1 MRKAMA
7 RCAQM
12 LLAVLMLAGASV
24 GAQASPDPQKAQS
37 LVEDTTAQ
45 MLAVLREAGPED
57 DAATIEGRL
66 RELILPRLDFVTMT
80 KLAVGR
86 SWLDASDDQKRAL
99 VREFR
104 DLLVR
109 TYSRSLTEYEDQEI
123 EFLEPKTGDK
133 PSRVTVRSNV
143 IQNDGTKIP
152 LHFSMRH
159 NDGEWAVYDITI
171 DGVSLVKTYRSSFS
185 SQIQEAGIAG
195 LIARL
200 EEKNNAGEA
209 ADVSP

>member
-1 MRKAMA
+1 MQRMMT
-7 RCAQM
+7 RIAQTLMVTVM
-12 LLAVLMLAGASV
+12 LVASATV
-24 GAQASPDPQKAQS
+24 QASPDPQKAQQ
-37 LVEDTTAQ
+37 LVEETTAE

-57 DAATIEGRL
+57 DAATIEARL

-86 SWLDASDDQKRAL
+86 NWLDASDEQKRSL

-123 EFLEPKTGDK
+123 AFLPLQQGDK
-133 PSRVTVRSNV
+133 PGRVTVRSNV
-143 IQNDGTKIP
+143 IQNDGSKIP

-159 NDGEWAVYDITI
+159 NDGKWSVFDITI

-185 SQIQEAGIAG
+185 SQIQEAGIDG
-195 LIARL
+195 LITRL
-200 EEKNNAGEA
+200 EDKNASGEA

>member
-1 MRKAMA
+1 MRRAMA
-7 RCAQM
+7 RLAQTLMMAVM
-12 LLAVLMLAGASV
+12 LTASV
-24 GAQASPDPQKAQS
+24 TVQANPDPQKAQS
-37 LVEDTTAQ
+37 LVEETTQ
-45 MLAVLREAGPED
+45 EMLSVLREAGPDD
-57 DAATIEGRL
+57 DAETIKQRL

-86 SWLDASDDQKRAL
+86 DWLDASDDQKRAL

-109 TYSRSLTEYEDQEI
+109 TYARSLTEYEDQEI
-123 EFLEPKTGDK
+123 EFLPVDKGEQPK
-133 PSRVTVRSNV
+133 RATVRSQV
-143 IQNDGTKIP
+143 VQNDGTKIP
-152 LHFSMRH
+152 LHFSMRY
-159 NDGEWAVYDITI
+159 NDGEWTAFDITI

-185 SQIQEAGIAG
+185 SQIEEAGIDG

-200 EEKNNAGEA
+200 EEKNEAGES